1 MPVLPVV
8 LFLFL
13 VLAGS
18 SPAFSKTCCYP
29 ASFEPSPPY
38 AELGCVC
45 IHAYDNVRVEFVYD
59 PSDPFFVY
67 EFPFCSAMF
76 GSCGDVFL
84 NCRVYDSGV
93 IDCFSSSEDNSPSF
107 SCSSFPCFLDYIPDF
122 GGSGSSSGFACK
134 SVNNLIDT
142 FQGVKEGFLKVFIG
156 SSFAFGLLGVPMR
169 FLGLFFSLLAFAFAQ
184 SQCECLDYVNALNQ
198 LNQTIQE
205 F

>member
-8 LFLFL
+8 LFFL
-13 VLAGS
+13 VILAGS
-18 SPAFSKTCCYP
+18 LPAFSKTCCYP

-45 IHAYDNVRVEFVYD
+45 IHAYDNVRVQFVYD

-67 EFPFCSAMF
+67 EFPFCYAMF
-76 GSCGDVFL
+76 ASCGDVFL

-93 IDCFSSSEDNSPSF
+93 IDCFSSSSSEDNSPSF

-122 GGSGSSSGFACK
+122 GGSGSGSGFACQ

-142 FQGVKEGFLKVFIG
+142 FQGVKEGFFKVFIG
-156 SSFAFGLLGVPMR
+156 SSFAFGLLGGAYAVLR
-169 FLGLFFSLLAFAFAQ
+169 VVF
-184 SQCECLDYVNALNQ
+184 
-198 LNQTIQE
+198 
-205 F
+205 